1 MAPLPSSAQFDVNP
15 TASIIH
21 VSTSA
26 LCILNKAV
34 VNSNGNKTTVN
45 VMYGK

>member
-1 MAPLPSSAQFDVNP
+1 MAPLPSSAQFDVNQ

-21 VSTSA
+21 VSASA
-26 LCILNKAV
+26 LCILTKTV

-45 VMYGK
+45 VMLGK